1 MEERLDKDNESY
13 LDELLETIGQEPPY
27 ETNRRKKATAR
38 AKKSKMSSADVTI
51 DSLDEEFNLDDLD
64 DSFLDDVDL
73 DELISLTNADSGK
86 SGQKAAEVNLTD
98 SEKAD
103 NLDNV
108 ETAIGEVEDTQV
120 AEEDST
126 LGEMPEEDTY
136 TDVGEA
142 PVAKA
147 TSDLDE
153 EPALRGLDNVAEE
166 KPASNEENV
175 ETAEETGD
183 EIGSELGVGLGEEIG
198 TEIGSDVGEEIGTEI
213 GEEIG
218 TEIGAEIGTE
228 IGAEVGT
235 EIGEEI
241 GTEIG
246 AEIGTEIGD
255 EIGTEIGAETEPV
268 ANGAEGFTPES
279 VSDDIKSADAYSESD
294 KTSAPDINALD
305 DIGAPEVLSD
315 KEIASKKSSKKGKT
329 GKKGGDKKGLFSVIF
344 QKLFANVP
352 LTEEEIA
359 AIPTPEQEEAAKKEK
374 EAEAAKKK
382 EDKKAAAEAD
392 KKKKAEEAKKK
403 AADNKAKKAAKD
415 AAKKAAKKEAELKR
429 LRAEALEQPEGKI
442 NKAGATIILLFF
454 VVAAAVV
461 IIGTNIF
468 SYDISIADATH
479 KFGNHKYTEA
489 YEGIRGLDIKEKDM
503 LIHDKIYTVMFV
515 NKQLNSYN
523 NFFAMGDYSSALD
536 SLIKGLSRYDKYIA
550 LARQLGIHTDLD
562 YVRKQIMAELQSVY
576 GVDEREALELM
587 DMTDRQDYSE
597 RIYAIVSKLDT
608 KAIEAEKDKDELV
621 P

>member
-73 DELISLTNADSGK
+73 DELISLTNADPGK

-108 ETAIGEVEDTQV
+108 ETATGEVEDTQAV
-120 AEEDST
+120 KEDST
-126 LGEMPEEDTY
+126 LGEMPEEGTY

-147 TSDLDE
+147 PSDFDE
-153 EPALRGLDNVAEE
+153 EPALRGLDDVADENQASSEE
-166 KPASNEENV
+166 DV
-175 ETAEETGD
+175 ETAEEIGD
-183 EIGSELGVGLGEEIG
+183 EIGSELGVELGEEIG
-198 TEIGSDVGEEIGTEI
+198 TETGSDVGEEIGTEI

-218 TEIGAEIGTE
+218 TEIG
-228 IGAEVGT
+228 
-235 EIGEEI
+235 
-241 GTEIG
+241 
-246 AEIGTEIGD
+246 TEIGD
-255 EIGTEIGAETEPV
+255 ETGTGIGAEAEPYDS
-268 ANGAEGFTPES
+268 GAEGIVPDGASGDTKP
-279 VSDDIKSADAYSESD
+279 DDAYSESD
-294 KTSAPDINALD
+294 KASAPDINALD

-315 KEIASKKSSKKGKT
+315 KEIASNKSSKKGKT

>member
-1 MEERLDKDNESY
+1 MDKDNESY

-27 ETNRRKKATAR
+27 ETNRRKKATAK

-108 ETAIGEVEDTQV
+108 ETATGEVEDTQV

-126 LGEMPEEDTY
+126 LGEMPEEGTY

-183 EIGSELGVGLGEEIG
+183 EIGSELGVELGEEIG

-218 TEIGAEIGTE
+218 TEIGAE
-228 IGAEVGT
+228 VGT

-246 AEIGTEIGD
+246 TEIGD
-255 EIGTEIGAETEPV
+255 ETGTEIGAETESYD
-268 ANGAEGFTPES
+268 NGAEGLAPES
-279 VSDDIKSADAYSESD
+279 VSGDTKPGDAYSESD

-315 KEIASKKSSKKGKT
+315 KEIASNKSSKKGKT

>member
-27 ETNRRKKATAR
+27 ETNRRKKATAK

-103 NLDNV
+103 NLDSETVIGKV
-108 ETAIGEVEDTQV
+108 EAAKAAGDIALGEV
-120 AEEDST
+120 
-126 LGEMPEEDTY
+126 PEEDTY
-136 TDVGEA
+136 TDDEEA
-142 PVAKA
+142 PVKEAS
-147 TSDLDE
+147 SDLDE
-153 EPALRGLDNVAEE
+153 ESASTGLDNVAEE
-166 KPASNEENV
+166 IPASNEENV

-183 EIGSELGVGLGEEIG
+183 EIGSELGVTLGEEIG
-198 TEIGSDVGEEIGTEI
+198 TEIGSDVGEEI
-213 GEEIG
+213 
-218 TEIGAEIGTE
+218 
-228 IGAEVGT
+228 GT

-315 KEIASKKSSKKGKT
+315 KEIASNKSSKKGKT

>member
-108 ETAIGEVEDTQV
+108 ETATGEVEDTQAV
-120 AEEDST
+120 KEDST
-126 LGEMPEEDTY
+126 LGEMPEEGTY

-147 TSDLDE
+147 PSDFDE
-153 EPALRGLDNVAEE
+153 EPALRGLDDVADENQASSEE
-166 KPASNEENV
+166 DV
-175 ETAEETGD
+175 ETAEEIGD
-183 EIGSELGVGLGEEIG
+183 EIGSELGVELGEEIG
-198 TEIGSDVGEEIGTEI
+198 TETGSDVGEEIGTEI

-218 TEIGAEIGTE
+218 TEIG
-228 IGAEVGT
+228 
-235 EIGEEI
+235 
-241 GTEIG
+241 
-246 AEIGTEIGD
+246 TEIGD
-255 EIGTEIGAETEPV
+255 ETGTGIGAETEPYDS
-268 ANGAEGFTPES
+268 GAEGIA
-279 VSDDIKSADAYSESD
+279 SDGASGDTKPDDAYSESD
-294 KTSAPDINALD
+294 KASAPDINALD

-315 KEIASKKSSKKGKT
+315 KEIASNKSSKKSKT

>member
-27 ETNRRKKATAR
+27 ETNRRKKATAK

-108 ETAIGEVEDTQV
+108 ETATGEVEDTQV

-126 LGEMPEEDTY
+126 LGEMPEEGTY

-183 EIGSELGVGLGEEIG
+183 EIGSELGVELGEEIG

-218 TEIGAEIGTE
+218 TEIGAE
-228 IGAEVGT
+228 VGT

-246 AEIGTEIGD
+246 TEIGD
-255 EIGTEIGAETEPV
+255 ETGTEIGAETESYD
-268 ANGAEGFTPES
+268 NGAEGLAPES
-279 VSDDIKSADAYSESD
+279 VSGDTKPGDAYSESD

-315 KEIASKKSSKKGKT
+315 KEIVSNKSSKKGKT

>member
-108 ETAIGEVEDTQV
+108 ETATGEVEDTQAV
-120 AEEDST
+120 KEDST
-126 LGEMPEEDTY
+126 LGEMPEEGTY

-142 PVAKA
+142 TVAKA
-147 TSDLDE
+147 PSDLDE
-153 EPALRGLDNVAEE
+153 DPALRGLDDVADE
-166 KPASNEENV
+166 KPASNEEDV
-175 ETAEETGD
+175 ETAEEIGD
-183 EIGSELGVGLGEEIG
+183 EIGSELGVELGEEIG
-198 TEIGSDVGEEIGTEI
+198 TETGSDVGEEIGAEI

-218 TEIGAEIGTE
+218 AE

-246 AEIGTEIGD
+246 TEIGD
-255 EIGTEIGAETEPV
+255 ETGSGIGAEAEPYDS
-268 ANGAEGFTPES
+268 GAEGIAPDGASGDTKP
-279 VSDDIKSADAYSESD
+279 DDAYSESD
-294 KTSAPDINALD
+294 KASATDINALD

-315 KEIASKKSSKKGKT
+315 KEIASNKSSKKGKT

>member
-27 ETNRRKKATAR
+27 ETNRRKKATAK

-103 NLDNV
+103 NLDSETVTGKV
-108 ETAIGEVEDTQV
+108 EAAKAAGDIALGEV
-120 AEEDST
+120 
-126 LGEMPEEDTY
+126 PEEGTY
-136 TDVGEA
+136 TDDEEA
-142 PVAKA
+142 PVKEAS
-147 TSDLDE
+147 SDLDE
-153 EPALRGLDNVAEE
+153 EAASTGLDNVAEE

-175 ETAEETGD
+175 ETAEEIGD
-183 EIGSELGVGLGEEIG
+183 EIGSELGAGLGEEIG

-246 AEIGTEIGD
+246 TEIGD
-255 EIGTEIGAETEPV
+255 ETGTEIGAETEPYD
-268 ANGAEGFTPES
+268 NGAEGLAPES
-279 VSDDIKSADAYSESD
+279 VSDDTKPADAYSESD

-315 KEIASKKSSKKGKT
+315 KEIASNKSSKKGKT

>member
-1 MEERLDKDNESY
+1 MDKDNESY

-108 ETAIGEVEDTQV
+108 ETATGEVEDTQAV
-120 AEEDST
+120 KEDST
-126 LGEMPEEDTY
+126 LGEMPEEGTY

-147 TSDLDE
+147 PSDFDE
-153 EPALRGLDNVAEE
+153 EPALRGLDDVADENQASSEE
-166 KPASNEENV
+166 DV
-175 ETAEETGD
+175 ETAEEIGD
-183 EIGSELGVGLGEEIG
+183 EIGSELGVELGEEIG
-198 TEIGSDVGEEIGTEI
+198 TETGSDVGEEIGTEI

-218 TEIGAEIGTE
+218 TEIG
-228 IGAEVGT
+228 
-235 EIGEEI
+235 
-241 GTEIG
+241 
-246 AEIGTEIGD
+246 TEIGD
-255 EIGTEIGAETEPV
+255 ETGTGIGAEAEPYDS
-268 ANGAEGFTPES
+268 GAEGIVPDGASGDTKP
-279 VSDDIKSADAYSESD
+279 DDAYSESD
-294 KTSAPDINALD
+294 KASAPDINALD

-315 KEIASKKSSKKGKT
+315 KEIASNKSSKKGKT

-587 DMTDRQDYSE
+587 DMTDRQDY
-597 RIYAIVSKLDT
+597 ICYCL
-608 KAIEAEKDKDELV
+608 KA
-621 P
+621 

>member
-27 ETNRRKKATAR
+27 ETNRRKKATAK

-108 ETAIGEVEDTQV
+108 ETATGEVEDTQAV
-120 AEEDST
+120 KEDST
-126 LGEMPEEDTY
+126 LGEMPEEGTY

-153 EPALRGLDNVAEE
+153 EPALRGLDNVADENQASSEE
-166 KPASNEENV
+166 DV
-175 ETAEETGD
+175 ETAEEIGD
-183 EIGSELGVGLGEEIG
+183 EIGSELGVELGEEIG
-198 TEIGSDVGEEIGTEI
+198 TETGSDVGEEIGTEI

-218 TEIGAEIGTE
+218 TEIG
-228 IGAEVGT
+228 
-235 EIGEEI
+235 
-241 GTEIG
+241 
-246 AEIGTEIGD
+246 TEIGD
-255 EIGTEIGAETEPV
+255 ETGTGIGAEAEPYDS
-268 ANGAEGFTPES
+268 GAEGIVPDGASGDTKP
-279 VSDDIKSADAYSESD
+279 DDAYSESD
-294 KTSAPDINALD
+294 KASAPDINALD

-315 KEIASKKSSKKGKT
+315 KEIASNKSSKKGKT

>member
-27 ETNRRKKATAR
+27 ETNRRKKATAK

-126 LGEMPEEDTY
+126 LGEVPEEGTY
-136 TDVGEA
+136 TDDEEA
-142 PVAKA
+142 PVKEAS
-147 TSDLDE
+147 SDLDE
-153 EPALRGLDNVAEE
+153 ESASTGLDNVAEE
-166 KPASNEENV
+166 IPASNEENV

-183 EIGSELGVGLGEEIG
+183 EIGSELGVTLGEEIG

-246 AEIGTEIGD
+246 TEIGD
-255 EIGTEIGAETEPV
+255 ETGTEIGAETEPYD
-268 ANGAEGFTPES
+268 NGAEGLAPES
-279 VSDDIKSADAYSESD
+279 VSDDTKPADAYSESD
-294 KTSAPDINALD
+294 KASAPDINALD

-315 KEIASKKSSKKGKT
+315 KEIASNKSSKKGKT
-329 GKKGGDKKGLFSVIF
+329 GKKGGDKKGIFSVIF